1 MFFLNFNS
9 VAVSACE
16 CDGGVHAAF
25 RSLVRFLL
33 QKQAPKK
40 SKGRGGDQTDGPG
53 SGNHLISIFSDPNQH
68 GAFTR
73 NMGSVDDHVYEPLK
87 ITRVPEVSY
96 CYNFSRNI
104 LLNNKFFFFLKSVIK
119 GFKKTNFKK

>member
-1 MFFLNFNS
+1 M
-9 VAVSACE
+9 SACD

-25 RSLVRFLL
+25 RSLLRFLL
-33 QKQAPKK
+33 QKKAPKK
-40 SKGRGGDQTDGPG
+40 SKERGGGGENREG

-87 ITRVPEVSY
+87 ITRVPEVKLIFY
-96 CYNFSRNI
+96 TFT
-104 LLNNKFFFFLKSVIK
+104 LFFYEKCSPIFIAYLVNGVFYY
-119 GFKKTNFKK
+119 

>member
-1 MFFLNFNS
+1 M
-9 VAVSACE
+9 AVSACE

-33 QKQAPKK
+33 QKQVPKK
-40 SKGRGGDQTDGPG
+40 SKGRGGDQTDEPG

-87 ITRVPEVSY
+87 ITRVPEVGGIALQHY
-96 CYNFSRNI
+96 CFQWKHFFCVIIEFLQKAKQENF
-104 LLNNKFFFFLKSVIK
+104 
-119 GFKKTNFKK
+119 FKMFC